1 VNLQDFGAI
10 GEAVGGPAV
19 VATLLYVAYQFKQTA
34 AIERAAGQR
43 DLLKQLRAWWD
54 LTLHHPE
61 LFDQIRR
68 GLQDWDSL
76 EPVEQDRVNA
86 WAFSFFNLIEQVEY
100 MHRDGFI
107 NEASHRGFL
116 AAAAAIA
123 ATPGGRT
130 WWAYA
135 RNVIGDDISVPI
147 DEQLENRP
155 ASTPNW
161 DTIMPHLSSLDL
173 RPD

>member
-19 VATLLYVAYQFKQTA
+19 VVTLLYLAYQFKQTA

-43 DLLKQLRAWWD
+43 DLLKQVRAWWELSLD
-54 LTLHHPE
+54 HPD

-107 NEASHRGFL
+107 NEASHQGFIE
-116 AAAAAIA
+116 AAVAIA

-130 WWAYA
+130 WWASA
-135 RNVIGDDISVPI
+135 RNVIGDDISDPM
-147 DEQLENRP
+147 DEQLANRS
-155 ASTPNW
+155 ASVPNW
-161 DTIMPHLSSLDL
+161 DTIMPHLSVSD
-173 RPD
+173 RRAG